1 MNYKIN
7 KVLVNQAKVNFPWV
21 NTQKALTLEPF
32 IELSHELRLKALEGL
47 ENNLEYTMSVEITLS
62 INDYSVRDQTIEFT
76 WDITTIGLPV
86 HGLLIASLLERGF
99 KDQLVTENKDE
110 LKHWTWEVQQLLD
123 ELYQVKLNLN
133 NEEVII

>member
-7 KVLVNQAKVNFPWV
+7 KVLVNQAKINFPWV
-21 NTQKALTLEPF
+21 NTQKTLSLEPF
-32 IELSHELRLKALEGL
+32 IELSHELRLKAIEGL

-76 WDITTIGLPV
+76 WDITTIGFTV
-86 HGLLIASLLERGF
+86 YGLLIASLLERGF

-123 ELYQVKLNLN
+123 ELYQDKLNLN
-133 NEEVII
+133 NEEVMI